1 MAKHKI
7 TQATKDYLSAREAVE
22 IAEKALANAEAI
34 LKQSYAQNGVDFNI
48 VEGKKVI
55 IVKSQRPTY
64 NLETLKGLV
73 SGALLKKVTKTVID
87 GTKFKALVAV
97 GDIKHDVAETVTTLT
112 EVEAVRVYEVD
123 EAGQEVKKATVRK
136 VA

>member
-1 MAKHKI
+1 MAKHKL
-7 TQATKDYLSAREAVE
+7 TQTTKDYLSAREAVE
-22 IAEKALANAEAI
+22 VAEKALANAEAI
-34 LKQSYAQNGVDFNI
+34 LKESFAQNGVDFNI

-55 IVKSQRPTY
+55 LVKSQRPSY
-64 NLETLKGLV
+64 NLETLKGLI

-97 GDIKHDVAETVTTLT
+97 GDIKHDVAETVTDYT
-112 EVEAVRVYEVD
+112 EVEALRVYEVD
-123 EAGQEVKKATVRK
+123 AEGNEVKKAIKK

>member
-1 MAKHKI
+1 MKNRI
-7 TQATKDYLSAREAVE
+7 TQITKDYLSAREAVE
-22 IAEKALANAEAI
+22 VAEKALANAEAI
-34 LKQSYAQNGVDFNI
+34 LKQSFAQNGVDFNI

-73 SGALLKKVTKTVID
+73 SGAILKKVTKTVID

-97 GDIKHDVAETVTTLT
+97 GDIKHDVADTVTTLT
-112 EVEAVRVYEVD
+112 EVEALRVYDVD
-123 EAGQEVKKATVRK
+123 AQGVEVKAERTRK

>member
-1 MAKHKI
+1 MKNRI
-7 TQATKDYLSAREAVE
+7 TQITKDYLSAREAVE
-22 IAEKALANAEAI
+22 VAEKALANAEAI
-34 LKQSYAQNGVDFNI
+34 LKQSFAQNGVDFNI

-55 IVKSQRPTY
+55 LVKSQRASY

-97 GDIKHDVAETVTTLT
+97 GDIKHDVAETVTDYT
-112 EVEAVRVYEVD
+112 EVEALRVYEVD
-123 EAGQEVKKATVRK
+123 EVGNEVKKATKK

>member
-1 MAKHKI
+1 MKNRI
-7 TQATKDYLSAREAVE
+7 TQITKDYLSAREAVE
-22 IAEKALANAEAI
+22 VAEKALANAEAI
-34 LKQSYAQNGVDFNI
+34 LKQSFAQNGVDFNI

-55 IVKSQRPTY
+55 LVKSQRPSY

-97 GDIKHDVAETVTTLT
+97 GDIKQDVAETVTDYT
-112 EVEAVRVYEVD
+112 EVEALRVYEVD
-123 EAGQEVKKATVRK
+123 EAGNEVKKAVKK

>member
-1 MAKHKI
+1 MKNRI
-7 TQATKDYLSAREAVE
+7 TQITKDYLSAREAVE
-22 IAEKALANAEAI
+22 VAEKALANAEAI
-34 LKQSYAQNGVDFNI
+34 LKQSFAQNGVDFNI

-55 IVKSQRPTY
+55 LVKSQRASY
-64 NLETLKGLV
+64 NLEALKGLV

-97 GDIKHDVAETVTTLT
+97 GDIKHDVAETVTDYT
-112 EVEAVRVYEVD
+112 EVEALRVYEVD
-123 EAGQEVKKATVRK
+123 EVGNEVKKATKK

>member
-1 MAKHKI
+1 MKNRI
-7 TQATKDYLSAREAVE
+7 TQITKDYLSAREAVE
-22 IAEKALANAEAI
+22 VAEKALANAEAI
-34 LKQSYAQNGVDFNI
+34 LKQSFAQNGVDFNI

-55 IVKSQRPTY
+55 LVKSQRASY
-64 NLETLKGLV
+64 NLEALKGLV

-97 GDIKHDVAETVTTLT
+97 GDIKQDVAETVTDYT
-112 EVEAVRVYEVD
+112 EVEALRVYEVD
-123 EAGQEVKKATVRK
+123 EAGNEVKKAVKK

>member
-1 MAKHKI
+1 MKNRI
-7 TQATKDYLSAREAVE
+7 TQITKDYLSAREAVE
-22 IAEKALANAEAI
+22 VAEKALANAEAI
-34 LKQSYAQNGVDFNI
+34 LKQSFAQNGIDFNI

-55 IVKSQRPTY
+55 LVKSQRPSY

-73 SGALLKKVTKTVID
+73 SGAILKKVTKTVID

-97 GDIKHDVAETVTTLT
+97 GDIKHDVAETVTDFTD
-112 EVEAVRVYEVD
+112 VEALRVYDVD
-123 EAGQEVKKATVRK
+123 AEGNEVKKAVKK

>member
-1 MAKHKI
+1 MKNRI
-7 TQATKDYLSAREAVE
+7 TQITKDYLSAREAVE
-22 IAEKALANAEAI
+22 VAEKALANAEAI
-34 LKQSYAQNGVDFNI
+34 LKQSFAQNGVDFNI

-55 IVKSQRPTY
+55 LVKSQRASY
-64 NLETLKGLV
+64 NLEALKGLV

-97 GDIKHDVAETVTTLT
+97 GDIKHDVAETVTDYT
-112 EVEAVRVYEVD
+112 EVEALRVYEVD
-123 EAGQEVKKATVRK
+123 EVGNEVKKAVRK

>member
-1 MAKHKI
+1 MKNRI
-7 TQATKDYLSAREAVE
+7 TQITKDYLSAREAVE
-22 IAEKALANAEAI
+22 VAEKALANAEAI
-34 LKQSYAQNGVDFNI
+34 LKQSFAQNGVDFNI

-55 IVKSQRPTY
+55 LVKSQRASY

-97 GDIKHDVAETVTTLT
+97 GDIKHDVAETVTDYT
-112 EVEAVRVYEVD
+112 EVEALRVYEVD
-123 EAGQEVKKATVRK
+123 EVGNEVKKAVRK